1 MSYILDA
8 LNKSEQEQRKK
19 RIVPGL
25 DAGHRTGE
33 PGRRPLWPW
42 MLGICVLLVANAAG
56 MYWWMVRDATPAPI
70 AVRSAPAEPAE
81 TAPPTAAQTPAPV
94 PVAPTQ
100 VAEPVQQQPAV
111 IAGEGEV
118 LITPSDFEARPARA
132 SANTNG
138 ATATEAVPI
147 NALPTDIQQQLP
159 DLVFSSHIFASDAD
173 LRMVNINGKSLRE
186 GDEVSEGLTLGAI
199 TEDGVILTY
208 RDYRFEVS
216 VLRDW
221 SF

>member
-25 DAGHRTGE
+25 DAGHRAGE

-42 MLGICVLLVANAAG
+42 MLGICVLLAANAAG
-56 MYWWMVRDATPAPI
+56 MYWWMGRDATPAPI
-70 AVRSAPAEPAE
+70 AERADPAEPAA
-81 TAPPTAAQTPAPV
+81 TTPSPATQSPAPV
-94 PVAPTQ
+94 PAAPAQ
-100 VAEPVQQQPAV
+100 VAEPVQPQPSVDAS
-111 IAGEGEV
+111 EGEV
-118 LITPSDFEARPARA
+118 LITPADFEARPARPA
-132 SANTNG
+132 VNTNSAG
-138 ATATEAVPI
+138 SSEVVSI
-147 NALPTDIQQQLP
+147 NALPTDIQRQLP

-186 GDEVSEGLTLGAI
+186 GDEVSEGLRLGAI
-199 TEDGVILTY
+199 TEEGVVLIY

>member
-25 DAGHRTGE
+25 DAGHRAGE

-42 MLGICVLLVANAAG
+42 MLGICVLLAANAAG
-56 MYWWMVRDATPAPI
+56 MYWWMGRDATPAPI
-70 AVRSAPAEPAE
+70 AERAAPAEPAA
-81 TAPPTAAQTPAPV
+81 TAQSPAPV
-94 PVAPTQ
+94 PAAPAQ
-100 VAEPVQQQPAV
+100 VVEPVQPQPTVDAS
-111 IAGEGEV
+111 EGEV
-118 LITPSDFEARPARA
+118 LITPADFEARPARA
-132 SANTNG
+132 AANSNDAG
-138 ATATEAVPI
+138 LSEVVSI
-147 NALPTDIQQQLP
+147 NALPTGIQRQLP

-199 TEDGVILTY
+199 TEEGVVLTY
-208 RDYRFEVS
+208 QDYRFEVS